1 LPGRSGAHNVHR
13 ACDTGWERSTDD
25 ANVAA
30 PPARRRSIIT
40 ALIAILLSVS
50 TTGCTTTG
58 EDPVRNLTETAE
70 TPYITTPTGQPVTAI
85 AGVLDRNRD
94 RLLGIDGVEGVG
106 IGRDSAGHDILVVYV
121 RDSATIQRLPV
132 QIEGYPVHAEV
143 TGPVTPR

>member
-1 LPGRSGAHNVHR
+1 MYRAFGTGRERITHV
-13 ACDTGWERSTDD
+13 DT
-25 ANVAA
+25 AKPQ
-30 PPARRRSIIT
+30 PPRIIT
-40 ALIAILLSVS
+40 ALIAILFIVVA
-50 TTGCTTTG
+50 TGCTATA
-58 EDPVRNLTETAE
+58 EDPVRSPAETAE
-70 TPYITTPTGQPVTAI
+70 TPYTTTPSGQPVTAI